1 MWDFQEEFQSAYR
14 CNHSTETALLR
25 IKHDFHK
32 SFDSKSG
39 TVLVLLDLKSA
50 FDTVDHAI
58 MLEGL
63 HSNYAISG
71 LALQWFRSYLADRHF
86 NVCVRNETSECPLKY
101 GVPQGS
107 VLGPLLFTL
116 YIKPLGDIIRLH
128 NVKFH
133 IYADD
138 IQMYYSF
145 DPKSVDSLHNAISV
159 LESVFP
165 RLVSGW
171 SWTNYSWMKEKPRL
185 CCLFHRNLN
194 IIFHNR
200 YLCLLVTFPLF
211 FLIVWELLG

>member
-1 MWDFQEEFQSAYR
+1 
-14 CNHSTETALLR
+14 
-25 IKHDFHK
+25 
-32 SFDSKSG
+32 
-39 TVLVLLDLKSA
+39 
-50 FDTVDHAI
+50 

-71 LALQWFRSYLADRHF
+71 LALQWFRPYLADRHF
-86 NVCVRNETSECPLKY
+86 NVCVRNETSDKCPLKY

-116 YIKPLGDIIRLH
+116 YIKPLGDIIRRH

-159 LESVFP
+159 LEKCISEVSQWMVMNKSHTRFTGTTGRVHFVLYLTHFP
-165 RLVSGW
+165 RYGPSCCSFNFMHFQTSVNRLVDRFTW
-171 SWTNYSWMKEKPRL
+171 SYRFVIIL
-185 CCLFHRNLN
+185 QINL
-194 IIFHNR
+194 IQKI
-200 YLCLLVTFPLF
+200 C
-211 FLIVWELLG
+211 EL

>member
-1 MWDFQEEFQSAYR
+1 M
-14 CNHSTETALLR
+14 ALVYHH
-25 IKHDFHK
+25 ISCSHDAW
-32 SFDSKSG
+32 
-39 TVLVLLDLKSA
+39 VYVLLDLKSA

-86 NVCVRNETSECPLKY
+86 NVCVRNETSDKCPLKY

-116 YIKPLGDIIRLH
+116 YIKPLGDIIRRH

-159 LESVFP
+159 LEKCISEVSQWMVMNKLQLNEGKTEALL
-165 RLVSGW
+165 LVSPKLKHHLPQH
-171 SWTNYSWMKEKPRL
+171 Y
-185 CCLFHRNLN
+185 
-194 IIFHNR
+194 R

-211 FLIVWELLG
+211 FLIV

>member
-1 MWDFQEEFQSAYR
+1 MSNYRPVSNLAYVSKLTETVVCNQLRSYLDMWDFQEEFQSAYR

-86 NVCVRNETSECPLKY
+86 NVCVRNETSDKCPLKY

-116 YIKPLGDIIRLH
+116 YINPLVILLDDTMLNFTFTQMTFKCIIVL
-128 NVKFH
+128 
-133 IYADD
+133 
-138 IQMYYSF
+138 IQKVSIVCTMQYRCL
-145 DPKSVDSLHNAISV
+145 K
-159 LESVFP
+159 SVFP

-171 SWTNYSWMKEKPRL
+171 S
-185 CCLFHRNLN
+185 
-194 IIFHNR
+194 
-200 YLCLLVTFPLF
+200 
-211 FLIVWELLG
+211 

>member
-1 MWDFQEEFQSAYR
+1 MPKGTTAAAEIRTGDLMVKSPWSYPLSHNSSYVLIDVSS
-14 CNHSTETALLR
+14 CSTETALLR

-39 TVLVLLDLKSA
+39 TVLVRLDLKSA

-63 HSNYAISG
+63 YSNYAISG

-86 NVCVRNETSECPLKY
+86 SVCVRNETSDKCPLKY
-101 GVPQGS
+101 GFSQGS

-116 YIKPLGDIIRLH
+116 YIKPLSDIIRRH

-159 LESVFP
+159 LEKCISEV
-165 RLVSGW
+165 
-171 SWTNYSWMKEKPRL
+171 
-185 CCLFHRNLN
+185 
-194 IIFHNR
+194 
-200 YLCLLVTFPLF
+200 
-211 FLIVWELLG
+211 

>member
-86 NVCVRNETSECPLKY
+86 SVCVRNETSDKCPLKY

-116 YIKPLGDIIRLH
+116 YIKPLGDVIRRH

-138 IQMYYSF
+138 IQMY
-145 DPKSVDSLHNAISV
+145 LV
-159 LESVFP
+159 LIQKVSIVCTIQYRCLKSVFP

-171 SWTNYSWMKEKPRL
+171 S
-185 CCLFHRNLN
+185 
-194 IIFHNR
+194 
-200 YLCLLVTFPLF
+200 
-211 FLIVWELLG
+211 

>member
-71 LALQWFRSYLADRHF
+71 LALQ
-86 NVCVRNETSECPLKY
+86 
-101 GVPQGS
+101 
-107 VLGPLLFTL
+107 
-116 YIKPLGDIIRLH
+116 
-128 NVKFH
+128 
-133 IYADD
+133 
-138 IQMYYSF
+138 
-145 DPKSVDSLHNAISV
+145 
-159 LESVFP
+159 
-165 RLVSGW
+165 
-171 SWTNYSWMKEKPRL
+171 
-185 CCLFHRNLN
+185 
-194 IIFHNR
+194 
-200 YLCLLVTFPLF
+200 
-211 FLIVWELLG
+211 